1 MQNPKNLLRQKIKK
15 KEEIIFKLEERLSKL
30 SRYYDYDDKKYKRI
44 RDVQNLLDGFD
55 EDYYRP
61 IKTKSVF
68 DGDYIEYESK
78 GDTSKNLSPET
89 YLDMIRPYLSD
100 MINDHKT
107 RREWKIQLTIS
118 INFISSKDFVHN
130 IELMIGNE
138 TDEIINEPFESLLQ
152 NYQKDLEASLGRGK

>member
-15 KEEIIFKLEERLSKL
+15 KEEIIFNLEERLSKL
-30 SRYYDYDDKKYKRI
+30 SRYYDYDDKKHKRI

-68 DGDYIEYESK
+68 DGDYIE
-78 GDTSKNLSPET
+78 
-89 YLDMIRPYLSD
+89 YLSD

>member
-68 DGDYIEYESK
+68 DGDYIEY
-78 GDTSKNLSPET
+78 
-89 YLDMIRPYLSD
+89 LSD

>member
-15 KEEIIFKLEERLSKL
+15 KEEIIFNLEERLSKL

-68 DGDYIEYESK
+68 DGDYIEY
-78 GDTSKNLSPET
+78 L
-89 YLDMIRPYLSD
+89 RD

-138 TDEIINEPFESLLQ
+138 TDEIINESFESLLQ

>member
-15 KEEIIFKLEERLSKL
+15 KEEIIFNLEERLSKL

-68 DGDYIEYESK
+68 DGDYIE
-78 GDTSKNLSPET
+78 
-89 YLDMIRPYLSD
+89 YLSD

>member
-68 DGDYIEYESK
+68 DGDYIEY
-78 GDTSKNLSPET
+78 L
-89 YLDMIRPYLSD
+89 RD

>member
-15 KEEIIFKLEERLSKL
+15 KEEIIFNLEERLSKL

-68 DGDYIEYESK
+68 DGDYIEY
-78 GDTSKNLSPET
+78 L
-89 YLDMIRPYLSD
+89 RD

>member
-15 KEEIIFKLEERLSKL
+15 KEEIIFNLEERLSKL

-68 DGDYIEYESK
+68 DGDYREY
-78 GDTSKNLSPET
+78 L
-89 YLDMIRPYLSD
+89 RD

-152 NYQKDLEASLGRGK
+152 NYQKDLEASLGRRK

>member
-15 KEEIIFKLEERLSKL
+15 KEEIISKLEERLSKL

-68 DGDYIEYESK
+68 DGDYIE
-78 GDTSKNLSPET
+78 
-89 YLDMIRPYLSD
+89 YLSD